1 MKTRQLAYIGIF
13 AALTAVCSQISITLP
28 FTTVPFTLSLLAV
41 FLCGAILSPL
51 EAFAAQGVY
60 LLIGGI
66 GIPVFAQFSGGPGV
80 LFGMTGGY
88 LIAYLFMAP
97 LIAIAAKKFKRFLF
111 PSLLVG
117 MLLSLALCYLLGTAW
132 FVLVT
137 QSTWIAALSSCVFP
151 FAVFDCVK
159 IVIAASLALAIRKA
173 LTKAKLYEAA

>member
-80 LFGMTGGY
+80 LFG
-88 LIAYLFMAP
+88 LFMAP

>member
-1 MKTRQLAYIGIF
+1 M
-13 AALTAVCSQISITLP
+13 
-28 FTTVPFTLSLLAV
+28 
-41 FLCGAILSPL
+41 
-51 EAFAAQGVY
+51 
-60 LLIGGI
+60 IGGI